1 MALKEKLHAD
11 QLEAMKKGDQLR
23 LSVIRMLR
31 SSINYE
37 EIDKQKPLDD
47 AGVQELVVRGI
58 KQRREAIELYKQG
71 KRQDLVDKE
80 EKEAAILQE
89 YLPQQMSREEVESLA
104 RKVVEEVGAKGPS
117 DKGKVMGK
125 LVPQTRGKAEGMVVN
140 EVVTKMLEGM
150 GG

>member
-1 MALKEKLHAD
+1 VA
-11 QLEAMKKGDQLR
+11 
-23 LSVIRMLR
+23 
-31 SSINYE
+31 
-37 EIDKQKPLDD
+37 
-47 AGVQELVVRGI
+47 RGI

-89 YLPQQMSREEVESLA
+89 YLPQQMSRDEVESLA
-104 RKVVEEVGAKGPS
+104 RRVASEVGAKGPA
-117 DKGKVMGK
+117 DKGKVMGR
-125 LVPQTRGKAEGMVVN
+125 LMPQVKGKAEGMVVN

>member
-1 MALKEKLHAD
+1 MALKEKLQAD

-47 AGVQELVVRGI
+47 AGVHELVAKGI

-89 YLPQQMSREEVESLA
+89 YLPQQMSRAEVESLA
-104 RKVVEEVGAKGPS
+104 RRVVSEVGAKGPA
-117 DKGKVMGK
+117 DKGKVMGR
-125 LVPQTRGKAEGMVVN
+125 LMPQTKGKAEGGVVN

>member
-1 MALKEKLHAD
+1 MALKEKLQAD
-11 QLEAMKKGDQLR
+11 QLEAMKKGEQLR

-37 EIDKQKPLDD
+37 EIDKQKPIDD
-47 AGVQELVVRGI
+47 VGVQELVVKGI
-58 KQRREAIELYKQG
+58 KQRREAIELYKKG
-71 KRQDLVDKE
+71 NRQDLADKE
-80 EKEAAILQE
+80 EKEAVILQE

-104 RKVVEEVGAKGPS
+104 QRVVVEVGAKGS
-117 DKGKVMGK
+117 SGKVMGK
-125 LVPQTRGKAEGMVVN
+125 LMPQNRGKAEGMVVN